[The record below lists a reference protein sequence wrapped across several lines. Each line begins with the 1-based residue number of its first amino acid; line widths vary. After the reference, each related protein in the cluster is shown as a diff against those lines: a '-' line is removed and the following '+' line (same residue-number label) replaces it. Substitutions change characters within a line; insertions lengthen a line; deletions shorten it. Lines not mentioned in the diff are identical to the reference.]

1 MAAESACDTE
11 VGSTRRPSH
20 LDGFPSFSRF
30 IAEDKDAAI
39 YRKFESL
46 SARNLL
52 YLQSELHDIERQ
64 LEECD
69 QEDAKDLNNE
79 HAQQCVREWA
89 YYSQCNDTH
98 IQERQNLHNRLRMK
112 IKEYRLSIFRS
123 STLARVTE
131 VDRRSSTAIGEPDF
145 GIGLTSRSES

>member
-1 MAAESACDTE
+1 MWDMAALSACDTE
-11 VGSTRRPSH
+11 LGSTRRPSH

-69 QEDAKDLNNE
+69 REDAKDLNNE
-79 HAQQCVREWA
+79 HAQQCAREWA

-98 IQERQNLHNRLRMK
+98 IQERQDLRDRLKIK
-112 IKEYRLSIFRS
+112 IKEYRLSLFRS
-123 STLARVTE
+123 GTFTHVIE
-131 VDRRSSTAIGEPDF
+131 VDRR
-145 GIGLTSRSES
+145 